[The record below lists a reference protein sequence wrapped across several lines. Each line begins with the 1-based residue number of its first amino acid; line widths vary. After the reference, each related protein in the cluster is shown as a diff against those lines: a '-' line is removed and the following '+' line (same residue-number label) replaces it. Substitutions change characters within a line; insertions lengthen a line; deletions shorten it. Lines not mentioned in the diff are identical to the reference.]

1 MLSPALR
8 LEPGASMDTSTDR
21 PRPAE
26 AAGAAT
32 RERLLDAAEKLFAER
47 GFSAV
52 STRMITDE
60 AGANSAA
67 MHYHFGSKEV
77 LIRAIFDRRLGPINQ
92 TRERLL
98 AEACAAREPP
108 DISRVLT
115 AFIGPTLALGG
126 TPGEQYF
133 RVIAGRASMDPAP
146 EVRRTVFEFYDSV
159 GKCFVAAIEKACPH
173 LEREEL
179 FWRLACVYGAMIYVR
194 VDNGRLQ
201 RIFGDEMSMSDADEA
216 LRHIIPFLAAGLS
229 LPGGTGRDLNAPG

>member
-1 MLSPALR
+1 MNT
-8 LEPGASMDTSTDR
+8 TSVRSR
-21 PRPAE
+21 PSTE
-26 AAGAAT
+26 TVGAAT

-67 MHYHFGSKEV
+67 MHYHFGSKEA
-77 LIRAIFDRRLGPINQ
+77 LIRAIFERRLGPIND
-92 TRERLL
+92 TRQRLI
-98 AEACAAREPP
+98 AEACAAKNPP
-108 DISRVLT
+108 DIARVLT
-115 AFIGPTLALGG
+115 AFIGPTLVLGG

-133 RVIAGRASMDPAP
+133 RVLAGRASMDPAP
-146 EVRRTVFEFYDSV
+146 EVRRTVFDFYDSV
-159 GKCFVAAIEKACPH
+159 GKSFIKAMSEACPH

-201 RIFGDEMSMSDADEA
+201 RILGEDLSMEDADTA
-216 LRHIIPFLAAGLS
+216 LQHIIPFLTAGLS
-229 LPGGTGRDLNAPG
+229 VPSAKTGRALMDTD